1 MLKFLVGLALLGAS
15 SVASAAWQRAESA
28 HFVVFADADD
38 ATIRDAAV
46 RLEKLDVLQRF
57 IAGIADV
64 PIPSARK
71 VKVYL
76 LADDAAVQ
84 ETMSW
89 PGWRVAGY
97 YNARLRGPIAVN
109 TRTDAKDIGFP
120 AQMVLFH
127 ELTHHFMLQY
137 FNAGY
142 PIWYREGL
150 ADFIGTATFETN
162 DIARV
167 GEPNANRYYA
177 FQGERKYAWISMAKL
192 LASPDGGDLGDRN
205 DLIYSEGWLLTHYL
219 TLGGTRQ
226 GQLRT
231 YLQAINAGRPYS
243 EAAKTAFGDLAALDK
258 ELHAYA
264 RRKTLSV
271 KLVPMPAARDVPVE
285 ITPVGPAQ
293 SAMMMLDIRMSSGIP
308 ARTAERFANAVRRTA
323 ARFPGDPFALRLRA
337 EADRLAG
344 DRDDRALA
352 LAAWRKV
359 EPDAPLLLLQ
369 TALLRQ
375 DQLVADRSTDPAA
388 WDRMRDMLVAAGK
401 ARRSDPQILYA
412 YYDSFIA
419 QGIPATAGA
428 QNTLHNALA
437 LMPQNDELRFALA
450 SDYEKRGMIEQA
462 INTIRPAA
470 YSDDE
475 DRSRSA
481 RGKAIDEKARAL
493 YRLDGIP
500 FHETPRQMLARLEHP
515 TPAN

>member
-1 MLKFLVGLALLGAS
+1 MS
-15 SVASAAWQRAESA
+15 SAAWQQAESP
-28 HFVVFADADD
+28 HFIVFADADSPPL
-38 ATIRDAAV
+38 RDAAV
-46 RLEKLDVLQRF
+46 RLEKLDTLQRF
-57 IAGIADV
+57 IAGIVDV
-64 PIPSARK
+64 PVPTARK

-76 LADDAAVQ
+76 LADNAAVQ
-84 ETMSW
+84 ETMPW

-97 YNARLRGPIAVN
+97 YNALLRGPIAVN

-177 FQGERKYAWISMAKL
+177 FQGERKYAWISMGKL
-192 LASPDGGDLGDRN
+192 LASPDGGNLGDRN

-231 YLQAINAGRPYS
+231 YLQAINAGTPYS
-243 EAAKTAFGDLAALDK
+243 EAAKTAFGDLTALDK

-271 KLVPMPAARDVPVE
+271 KLVPMPTARDVPVE
-285 ITPVGPAQ
+285 ITQVGPAQ
-293 SAMMMLDIRMSSGIP
+293 SAMMMLDIRMSSGVP
-308 ARTAERFANAVRRTA
+308 ARTAEQFAKAVRRSA
-323 ARFPGDPFALRLRA
+323 ARFPHDPFALRLRA

-344 DRDDRALA
+344 DRDDRILA
-352 LAAWRKV
+352 LAAWRKI
-359 EPDAPLLLLQ
+359 EPDAPLLMLQ
-369 TALLRQ
+369 TALLQQ
-375 DQLVADRSTDPAA
+375 DQLVADRSTDTIA
-388 WDRMRDMLVAAGK
+388 WDTVRNILVAAGK
-401 ARRSDPQILYA
+401 VRRSEPQILYA
-412 YYDSFIA
+412 YYDSFVA

-437 LMPQNDELRFALA
+437 LMPQNDELRITLA
-450 SDYEKRGMIEQA
+450 SDYEKRGMIKQA

-475 DRSRSA
+475 DSPRTA
-481 RGKAIDEKARAL
+481 RGKAIDEKARAY
-493 YRLDGIP
+493 YRLAGTP
-500 FHETPRQMLARLEHP
+500 FHETPRQMLTRLEHMP
-515 TPAN
+515 PVN